1 MKKYRLFA
9 LMLVVSI
16 ITTML
21 LPFQS
26 MALEDPGLTCK
37 NAILIDANY
46 DEVLYEK
53 GGYDK
58 VYPASITKVMTALL
72 TLEAI
77 DEGKLTA
84 QTQITASATAAKIPE
99 GSSTANIQAGETL
112 TVEQLLYCLL
122 LPSANEAA
130 QILAEAV
137 GGDIDTFVGMMN
149 DNCLLYT
156 SRCV

>member
-84 QTQITASATAAKIPE
+84 QT
-99 GSSTANIQAGETL
+99 
-112 TVEQLLYCLL
+112 
-122 LPSANEAA
+122 
-130 QILAEAV
+130 
-137 GGDIDTFVGMMN
+137 
-149 DNCLLYT
+149 
-156 SRCV
+156 